1 MDKDPDKGTVSLKR
15 TPLINDAAGC
25 ADALLSFSLY
35 INILSN
41 YNTLQES
48 VYYPGC
54 KNLVINVKK

>member
-41 YNTLQES
+41 YNYVTRILLL
-48 VYYPGC
+48 PGF
-54 KNLVINVKK
+54 LRTR